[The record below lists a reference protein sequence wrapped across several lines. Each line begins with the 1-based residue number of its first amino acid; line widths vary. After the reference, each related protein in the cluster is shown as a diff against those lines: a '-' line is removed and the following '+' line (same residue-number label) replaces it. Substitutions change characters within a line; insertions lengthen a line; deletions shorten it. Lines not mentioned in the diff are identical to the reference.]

1 MQVELLSL
9 KRQQQK
15 RLSPGLEMEEMIKK
29 LLMEYTRKHK
39 IQLVRNLKINRFKI
53 SSQFID
59 NNIKCP

>member
-39 IQLVRNLKINRFKI
+39 IKLVKNFKIKRFKI

>member
-1 MQVELLSL
+1 
-9 KRQQQK
+9 
-15 RLSPGLEMEEMIKK
+15 MEEMIKK

-39 IQLVRNLKINRFKI
+39 IKLVKNFKIKRFKI